1 MLLISSVLS
10 HPITGCDGLSFLFR
24 LKWSLNL
31 VFANNGYGA
40 INDYGDRF
48 PAISRCVFVDS
59 GIDRS

>member
-40 INDYGDRF
+40 INDYGDKSS
-48 PAISRCVFVDS
+48 AITRCVFFDS

>member
-1 MLLISSVLS
+1 MRS

-59 GIDRS
+59 GIDRP